1 MAETNFAMVVLLTV
15 VARVTLA
22 AVGLVVGTA
31 FPIAVGGAAGMLVP
45 VVASVA
51 PRVVAPVV
59 AGVLVVG
66 TTGAPISIS
75 LVRPVVVV
83 GDLVSWLAVFL
94 LLGSAFLSCLL
105 ISAAL
110 QDVVT
115 RVPTHIAGLV
125 VNLLEGIGGWGHFGA
140 GRLSDIVS
148 DWHCRACVEGIV
160 HFLAE
165 IIDVL
170 AKLIQIFWL
179 FQGPFGFES
188 CKRDRSLCQTLDHDL
203 VL

>member
-1 MAETNFAMVVLLTV
+1 MAETNFAMVVLLAI

-59 AGVLVVG
+59 AGVLVVP

-75 LVRPVVVV
+75 MVRPVVVG

-94 LLGSAFLSCLL
+94 LLGSEFLPCLL

-115 RVPTHIAGLV
+115 RVSTHVAV
-125 VNLLEGIGGWGHFGA
+125 QDLLWCYFCHY
-140 GRLSDIVS
+140 
-148 DWHCRACVEGIV
+148 
-160 HFLAE
+160 
-165 IIDVL
+165 
-170 AKLIQIFWL
+170 
-179 FQGPFGFES
+179 
-188 CKRDRSLCQTLDHDL
+188 
-203 VL
+203 